1 MSTHTAR
8 GEAALKEAA
17 YSVLQSEADDADLM
31 LTAAALS
38 VGPYVHAGQL
48 DDHEAVRTL
57 TIAAR
62 GLGLEEAAARAII
75 EQGFEKASRSPL
87 AKAAAANVNPGRIL
101 HAVSDWEHEPVPERE
116 WLWDQ
121 WIPVGVTTVLYGDG
135 GTGKSLLV
143 QQLATA
149 VAQGRPF
156 LGVPVRQGPAI
167 GLLCEDDVNELMRR
181 QASIMAAAARAGSR
195 EGWAGLEDMRL
206 MAAVGENNL
215 LVQFD
220 RQGMA
225 QLTDW
230 GEQWLALSESLEP
243 ALIVIDTAAD
253 TFGGDENSRNQVR
266 QFITVLNGLAQKT
279 GAAVLLLAHPSVSG
293 MLSGRGHSGSTA
305 WPNGSRSHLYLQMAG
320 EGEDMTLERRVE
332 VDPDER
338 LLTRRKSNYAAV
350 GETLKLR
357 WKGWAFEREA
367 AVARPQLTRPE
378 AMCLKALEEVTL
390 QAEGGTI
397 SPGQGVLPGVTV
409 GVTAVPFGE
418 WSQAALRLPLSNA
431 NGPGSRRVAFFRA
444 KKGLKDK
451 GLADFTSDWAWLSL
465 RPFEPVDNVTSDR
478 CAGEGSGPL
487 KGSLPPGTAGT
498 AHSNG
503 GAASGR
509 VAAVMER
516 RSGPEPEA
524 GDDAQHHHAPR
535 GEGHERQK
543 TELED
548 LGAQVVVA
556 EIAVVAAP
564 SIAPDRV
571 APVPGLVGE
580 PEPQL
585 GVAAHQGHLDT
596 VGEPEL

>member
-1 MSTHTAR
+1 MPTHTAR
-8 GEAALKEAA
+8 CEAVLKEAA
-17 YSVLQSEADDADLM
+17 FGLLQSEAEDADLM
-31 LTAAALS
+31 LGAAALL
-38 VGPYVHAGQL
+38 VGPYVNAGL
-48 DDHEAVRTL
+48 VDEREAVRTL
-57 TIAAR
+57 MIAAK
-62 GLGLEEAAARAII
+62 GLGIEADEAGAII
-75 EQGFEKASRSPL
+75 ERGFAKAPRSPGEGAGA
-87 AKAAAANVNPGRIL
+87 AKVNAGRIL
-101 HAVSDWEHEPVPERE
+101 HVVADWEDEPVPERE

-121 WIPVGVTTVLYGDG
+121 WIPMGVTTVLYGDG

-156 LGVPVRQGPAI
+156 LGAPVRRGPAI

-181 QASIMAAAARAGSR
+181 QASIMAAAAREGSR
-195 EGWAGLEDMRL
+195 EGWAGLEDMRV

-230 GEQWLALSESLEP
+230 GEQWLALSQSLDP

-367 AVARPQLTRPE
+367 PAARPQLTRPE

-418 WSQAALRLPLSNA
+418 WSRRVLAMPLSTA
-431 NGPGSRRVAFFRA
+431 NGPGSRRAAFFRA

-451 GLADFTSDWAWLSL
+451 GLADFTSDWAWLPL

-478 CAGEGSGPL
+478 CAGEGSGP
-487 KGSLPPGTAGT
+487 P
-498 AHSNG
+498 
-503 GAASGR
+503 
-509 VAAVMER
+509 
-516 RSGPEPEA
+516 
-524 GDDAQHHHAPR
+524 
-535 GEGHERQK
+535 
-543 TELED
+543 
-548 LGAQVVVA
+548 
-556 EIAVVAAP
+556 
-564 SIAPDRV
+564 
-571 APVPGLVGE
+571 
-580 PEPQL
+580 
-585 GVAAHQGHLDT
+585 
-596 VGEPEL
+596 